1 MNEELTNIELSPD
14 NVIGYLITTK
24 GYMEEDDDRR
34 KRPIFYWK
42 AFHLYPIILTN
53 EEEFDIEDIDYE
65 DVDLTICTE
74 GGDMESYNF
83 ISMSSTDLKSFIRT
97 NPQFRLMSA
106 EQIFTELNIIQ
117 RGLNNEELD

>member
-42 AFHLYPIILTN
+42 AFHLYPIILTD
-53 EEEFDIEDIDYE
+53 EEKVDIEDIDYE

-83 ISMSSTDLKSFIRT
+83 ISMSSTDLKSFVRT

-106 EQIFTELNIIQ
+106 EQIFTELNII
-117 RGLNNEELD
+117 